1 MRRGGAT
8 GTGERV
14 SIITSHAVIEGY
26 EPVPAPGGASW
37 GRPETAMFRRRSLQP
52 SRRAVLHL
60 QAAGDPAVPS
70 GLGDWFTER
79 AFHFYL
85 AGLRLPARLALTGG
99 LALAGRDAG
108 RPLRSAFADL
118 DAACAQL
125 RDADGIGH
133 VIVAAHGR
141 AALAV
146 ALWANAR
153 RDVLAGCGA
162 DLAGSGP
169 DAVILFEPALPARP
183 AINLK
188 IACPVL
194 VLTSPVSSEPAR
206 IGPVAGR
213 PQRIGSLRAGPVRAG
228 SLRRRPAA
236 AIARLG
242 SHVTWLQL
250 PEPGEQ
256 AVFDELGRWL
266 GAYMYGS
273 GRDRLL

>member
-1 MRRGGAT
+1 M
-8 GTGERV
+8 

-26 EPVPAPGGASW
+26 EPVPAPRGASS

-60 QAAGDPAVPS
+60 QATGDPAVPS

-85 AGLRLPARLALTGG
+85 AGLRLPGGLAMPGG
-99 LALAGRDAG
+99 LALAGGLELGGRALGMRALGRRDAG
-108 RPLRSAFADL
+108 GPLGSAFADL

-133 VIVAAHGR
+133 MIVAAHGR

-146 ALWANAR
+146 AQWADAR
-153 RDVLAGCGA
+153 SDVVASGGA
-162 DLAGSGP
+162 DAL
-169 DAVILFEPALPARP
+169 ILSEPALPARP
-183 AINLK
+183 VMNLS
-188 IACPVL
+188 IECPVL
-194 VLTSPVSSEPAR
+194 VLTSAVSG
-206 IGPVAGR
+206 GPVRTGL
-213 PQRIGSLRAGPVRAG
+213 LRTGPVRAG
-228 SLRRRPAA
+228 LRHHRPTAM
-236 AIARLG
+236 ARLG
-242 SHVTWLQL
+242 SHVTWVQL

-256 AVFDELGRWL
+256 AAFDELGRWL